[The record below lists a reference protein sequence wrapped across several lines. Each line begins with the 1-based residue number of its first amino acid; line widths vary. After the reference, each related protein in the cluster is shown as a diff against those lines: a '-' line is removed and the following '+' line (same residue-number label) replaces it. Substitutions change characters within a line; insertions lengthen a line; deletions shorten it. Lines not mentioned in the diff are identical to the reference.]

1 MPALGWGG
9 PRRPPLNPSRDV
21 RVASIFRNGRNQAI
35 RLPRDM
41 EFAGDQVL
49 IEKHGDQLTVR
60 PKPRD
65 WADYF
70 ATCGS
75 FDADFPADIDDQPVG
90 EEAMGW

>member
-1 MPALGWGG
+1 MPGLGWIKP
-9 PRRPPLNPSRDV
+9 PRPSLNPSRDV

-70 ATCGS
+70 ATCAA
-75 FDADFPADIDDQPVG
+75 FDADFPADIDDQPIG
-90 EEAMGW
+90 EQALGW

>member
-1 MPALGWGG
+1 
-9 PRRPPLNPSRDV
+9 
-21 RVASIFRNGRNQAI
+21 
-35 RLPRDM
+35 M

-70 ATCGS
+70 ATCGR
-75 FDADFPADIDDQPVG
+75 FDADFPADIDDQPIG
-90 EEAMGW
+90 EEALGW

>member
-1 MPALGWGG
+1 MPSIGWSRH
-9 PRRPPLNPSRDV
+9 RRPPLNPSRDV

-65 WADYF
+65 WAEYF
-70 ATCGS
+70 ATCGT
-75 FDADFPADIDDQPVG
+75 FDADFPADIDDQTIG
-90 EEAMGW
+90 EEAFGW

>member
-1 MPALGWGG
+1 MPDLGWGG
-9 PRRPPLNPSRDV
+9 PCGPALNPSRDV

-70 ATCGS
+70 ATCGR
-75 FDADFPADIDDQPVG
+75 FDADFPADIDDQPIG
-90 EEAMGW
+90 EEALGW